1 MFESFDS
8 SPATT
13 ESARSTPSTSADRMH
28 VFVTVGSTRF
38 DALVQRVLSEPVLD
52 VLRAKG
58 YRTLD
63 VQCGNSEFDASL
75 LSRDA
80 DDHWEGAGGLETSV
94 WRFKPT
100 LKEDYERADL
110 IISHAGTSISRQSPS
125 CPLREPTLY
134 ALACRAP
141 GSGTI
146 IDVLRLRKALIV
158 IPNETL
164 MDNHQAELS
173 DALVGLG
180 HLKSSSVADLPRAIE
195 NLDAS
200 TLVPFPQFDGSRFRE
215 LLDDEMGF
223 SHSRESS
230 SGAMPEVQ
238 PTTVSCESPQSYED
252 AHVHAVYDEIAP
264 HFSSTRY
271 KPWPIISAFLASLP
285 TGWVGV
291 DLGTGNGK
299 YLPLPTDRPG
309 SVWTI
314 GLDRSL
320 NLLKIAKRA
329 GDVDREVVWADVLE
343 NPWRP
348 GAFVCITFPYGS
360 LIVGD

>member
-1 MFESFDS
+1 MSESLDS
-8 SPATT
+8 SPAST
-13 ESARSTPSTSADRMH
+13 ESARSSSSTPADRMH

-75 LSRDA
+75 LSRNA
-80 DDHWEGAGGLETSV
+80 DDHWESAGELETSV

-110 IISHAGTSISRQSPS
+110 IISHAG
-125 CPLREPTLY
+125 
-134 ALACRAP
+134 
-141 GSGTI
+141 SGTI
-146 IDVLRLRKALIV
+146 IDVLRLRKPLIV

-180 HLKSSSVADLPRAIE
+180 HLRSSSVANLPRAIE

-215 LLDDEMGF
+215 LLDEEMGF
-223 SHSRESS
+223 SHSREAS
-230 SGAMPEVQ
+230 
-238 PTTVSCESPQSYED
+238 VS
-252 AHVHAVYDEIAP
+252 
-264 HFSSTRY
+264 R
-271 KPWPIISAFLASLP
+271 
-285 TGWVGV
+285 
-291 DLGTGNGK
+291 
-299 YLPLPTDRPG
+299 R
-309 SVWTI
+309 
-314 GLDRSL
+314 
-320 NLLKIAKRA
+320 
-329 GDVDREVVWADVLE
+329 
-343 NPWRP
+343 
-348 GAFVCITFPYGS
+348 
-360 LIVGD
+360 